1 MSRSPIQCSVDLTVT
16 GRNLGT
22 LRVPH
27 SVHRSAYGHIPLPIA
42 SFVGQKPGPAV
53 LLMAGNHGDEY
64 EGQVILSDL
73 IRTLNPDDICGRL
86 TLLPMANF
94 PAAEAGLR
102 TSPLDSGNLNRSF
115 PGRALGA
122 PTEMIAYYIEHH
134 LIAGMDMVIDL
145 HSGGSSLYCVPFA
158 MTSWVEGNDRNAMR
172 QKVLD
177 ALGLP
182 FVLRHGPEADG
193 WYSSSASWRA
203 GAAGFTLELGGG
215 GTVDPVIRQGAQTGI
230 LRALAAVGSYTGPIV
245 GDVLAPAYRDFQG
258 EDYVFAQEL
267 GLYEPLVRA
276 GEEITAG
283 QKVAHIHFPETPG
296 KAPLDVH
303 FDQAGVAMAHRVPA
317 RVIRGD
323 CLFHIALNPS

>member
-1 MSRSPIQCSVDLTVT
+1 MTLSPVQCSVDLTIP
-16 GRNLGT
+16 GRNLGF

-27 SVHRSAYGHIPLPIA
+27 SVHRSAYGHIPVPIV
-42 SFVGQKPGPAV
+42 SFVGQKPGPTV
-53 LLMAGNHGDEY
+53 LLMSGNHGDEY
-64 EGQVILSDL
+64 EGQIILSDL
-73 IRTLNPDDICGRL
+73 IRTLNPIDICGRL

-115 PGRALGA
+115 PGRAVGA
-122 PTEMIAYYIEHH
+122 PTEMIAFYIEHH
-134 LIAGMDMVIDL
+134 LIAGTDMVIDL

-158 MTSWVEGNDRNAMR
+158 MTSWVEGNARNSMR
-172 QKVLD
+172 LKVLE

-182 FVLRHGPEADG
+182 FVLRHGPEAEG

-215 GTVDPVIRQGAQTGI
+215 GTVDPAIRQGAQTGI
-230 LRALAAVGSYTGPIV
+230 LRALAAVGSYTGQIV
-245 GDVLAPAYRDFQG
+245 GDVLSPAYRDFQR
-258 EDYVFAQEL
+258 EDYVFAQEP
-267 GLYEPLVRA
+267 GLYEPLVLA
-276 GEEITAG
+276 GEEIAAG
-283 QKVAHIHFPETPG
+283 QVVARIHFPETPG

-303 FDQAGVAMAHRVPA
+303 FDQPSIALAHCVPA

-323 CLFHIALNPS
+323 CLFHVALK